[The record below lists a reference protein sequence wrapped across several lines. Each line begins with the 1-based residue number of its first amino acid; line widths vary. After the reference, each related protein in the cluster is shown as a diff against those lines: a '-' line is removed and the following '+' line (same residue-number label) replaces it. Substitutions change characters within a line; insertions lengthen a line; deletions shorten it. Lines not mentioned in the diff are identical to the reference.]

1 MYVRVVSKQ
10 AIEEVLFCCMPER
23 GELWALGDSAACAV
37 RIIEGSRQRRKQ
49 RRLSPSHASS
59 LFRILAFGS
68 FVPLRARCLDAL
80 GSSASFDSQRNAH
93 MRCRQ
98 IRSNQSKSSP
108 APTCCSGPAQARRN
122 LPTSQQRSG
131 ETVGKPSFWGSK
143 ARDPTPQCS
152 IPLRNSPFSSMKT
165 VPLGEPIRTVGVHPV
180 VDSDP
185 FGPGGPIS

>member
-10 AIEEVLFCCMPER
+10 AIEEVLFCCMPSAVSLVPWEIPRRAQR
-23 GELWALGDSAACAV
+23 GSSWC
-37 RIIEGSRQRRKQ
+37 SRQRRKQ

-108 APTCCSGPAQARRN
+108 APTRCSGSAQARRN

-131 ETVGKPSFWGSK
+131 ETVGKPSFWGAEPNRGDHQVVTSDRLG
-143 ARDPTPQCS
+143 AMDPTPQGVDKMT
-152 IPLRNSPFSSMKT
+152 PAHRRAAARKLRP
-165 VPLGEPIRTVGVHPV
+165 RCA
-180 VDSDP
+180 
-185 FGPGGPIS
+185 